1 MAGVD
6 GLHELPV
13 DVARLLI
20 VAILLARER
29 TDGFMGP
36 REELQQCFGTRS
48 ALWED
53 QNLSTI
59 KFKSTILSC
68 TSFNDIKIFVP
79 VLL

>member
-29 TDGFMGP
+29 EKGGLNRWLHGTERRAPTMFWKQIRIMGGP
-36 REELQQCFGTRS
+36 
-48 ALWED
+48 
-53 QNLSTI
+53 
-59 KFKSTILSC
+59 KFV
-68 TSFNDIKIFVP
+68 NY
-79 VLL
+79 